1 MNVDN
6 VPPMKPVLVTDVSDD
21 IGVLRKDDVT
31 KQRTVLTARAIEDL
45 FKCAPIVQTS
55 DSTLKHPDNA
65 YFVKSTDAGYAAG
78 DVGKIDL
85 NRIVTAQSRRLEEQ
99 RYINGPSLNKLTIVD
114 NVTDASKKDYA
125 AAHQGKILSIAGFLY
140 VYSILDDSS
149 LVWNQYAG
157 VIPVADELATGT
169 AETDEDIAKRSV
181 VARAK
186 SPRVRQVFIGTNLND
201 YLTADGT
208 KYNNDALLV
217 SDRYSHRDRY
227 GIGIPYTRVGR
238 LDTSTGEYKWE
249 AWHEMS
255 KTHDG
260 PEYFTNIILDNA
272 TTGSYTHYGR
282 RTSMSIETPLT
293 DAVYHVYAQV
303 SEFVLPNAN
312 LDAYKLGQKII
323 IEVHPPKVSG
333 DAAPSCLVK
342 YNDTLSLGEAGGISD
357 QQILITPTVKRN
369 TKDVYGRVTSSLL
382 TTTVAEFEIV
392 ETKDAD
398 GNVFRTWELDVG
410 NDESNYTAGLAQML
424 GEHTDT
430 VVPDIV
436 HAQDSSRSDLRTID
450 VIYPC
455 TSCGYVMASFLKD
468 ANTPNDTTWSATVQ
482 IINPLSDAAF
492 VKATETTP
500 ISSQIY
506 YIRDNEWWIIAEN
519 NGHPTAFAAGTE
531 YYSLSKTNS
540 DIKSVIRIQDGST
553 VRETLSLS
561 DLTVDKGRRFA
572 AYANRECIIQ
582 VKITSSSRNM
592 SAFQGNLFPIVSF
605 YPDQHDSYISRVC
618 INPEAFTMRQLEQ
631 LYLDGSVVDDIKLF
645 TSSKIAEGIMN
656 APVSTRALIEAYA
669 YLAKKLQNKG
679 LLLGNCLRANTSSGE
694 MNEIVSPGSYYITP
708 YSVIQTVNNYPPDAI
723 IDNGTTITCSP
734 FNLVV
739 IGNGHASSDSIHEE
753 EGTVVAPTKVM
764 QIALLMNDTDNPMRV
779 MTRVGTKN
787 GTVWSWTPWRRLN
800 DWEYISNKPLYYRS
814 RWDYFSSPNNIINF
828 VDNTESVNGV
838 TRMTKN
844 LNKNAWNAAAT
855 GERCIMCE
863 FYQDYIAGLMEV
875 SSNPE
880 YDENVNYEVP
890 QIMIGIHGLAPSTY
904 SDGTTDKM
912 HYLFNF
918 TLPKAVNVNTLSEE
932 DKKRRRK
939 IRILFYGKPSLH
951 GWSSVNIRVLYNGVS
966 GNVYSYKRNWGCSGS
981 AITGNVDNV
990 PSIMTIEF
998 EQMDLPTGERIW
1010 SPIEVG

>member
-6 VPPMKPVLVTDVSDD
+6 VPPMKPVLVTNVSDD
-21 IGVLRKDDVT
+21 IRTLQKDDVT
-31 KQRTVLTARAIEDL
+31 KQRTVLTARAIDEI
-45 FKCAPIVQTS
+45 FKCAPIVKTN
-55 DSTLKHPDNA
+55 DPVELHPDNA
-65 YFVKSTDAGYAAG
+65 YFNAA
-78 DVGKIDL
+78 GKIDFNL
-85 NRIVTAQSRRLEEQ
+85 IVTAQSRFIDAS
-99 RYINGPSLNKLTIVD
+99 YVNGPNRNDLERAIVRD
-114 NVTDASKKDYA
+114 NVSGTSDDASKNPTDWAVNHTAIADYPN
-125 AAHQGKILSIAGFLY
+125 GYLY
-140 VYSILDDSS
+140 VFSALDNSE
-149 LVWNQYAG
+149 LVWGSYDGN
-157 VIPVADELATGT
+157 IPVADTLGTTSAPETVSDVNVRKASRANLAH
-169 AETDEDIAKRSV
+169 AHI
-181 VARAK
+181 
-186 SPRVRQVFIGTNLND
+186 RQVFVPIRSMG
-201 YLTADGT
+201 YRPDGT
-208 KYNNDALLV
+208 KLDNDPV
-217 SDRYSHRDRY
+217 YGSYPKTHRPRFSHSAAMTR
-227 GIGIPYTRVGR
+227 IGWYVPGDNVYR
-238 LDTSTGEYKWE
+238 WE
-249 AWHEMS
+249 NWHPVA
-255 KTHDG
+255 KFHDG
-260 PEYFTNIILDNA
+260 PEYFTNIRVETNA
-272 TTGSYTHYGR
+272 AIS
-282 RTSMSIETPLT
+282 TPLA
-293 DAVYHVYAQV
+293 DAVYHIYSQV
-303 SEFVLPNAN
+303 PEFTLPNAN
-312 LDAYKLGQKII
+312 LDAYKIGQKII
-323 IEVHPPKVSG
+323 VEVHPPRVSG
-333 DAAPSCLVK
+333 DPAPSCLIK
-342 YNDTLSLGEAGGISD
+342 YSDTLSRGAAGGISD
-357 QQILITPTVKRN
+357 QQILVTPTVKRN
-369 TKDVYGRVTSSLL
+369 TKDVYGRVTSSIL
-382 TTTVAEFEIV
+382 TTTVASFELV
-392 ETKDAD
+392 ETKDER

-410 NDESNYTAGLAQML
+410 SDESNYIAGLAQML

-468 ANTPNDTTWSATVQ
+468 VNTPNDTTWSATVQ

-500 ISSQIY
+500 ISSQVY

-519 NGHPTAFAAGTE
+519 NGHPTAFSAGTE

-572 AYANRECIIQ
+572 AYANRGCIIQ

-723 IDNGTTITCSP
+723 VDNGTTITCSP

-863 FYQDYIAGLMEV
+863 FYQDYIAGLMKV

-880 YDENVNYEVP
+880 YDENVNYDVP

-904 SDGTTDKM
+904 SDGTADKM
-912 HYLFNF
+912 HYLFNI

-951 GWSSVNIRVLYNGVS
+951 GWSSVNMRVLYNGVS